1 MRTIRQ
7 GAHRTASQ
15 TGQTIYQT
23 MLIISCVALALA
35 VFFPVYEL
43 FDLYRG
49 PTKFGKGTAS
59 VTPRTQTPE
68 PTEEPEPA
76 ADMDVEGAP
85 ETDMPGPEDATEV
98 TEEAGDFTEERS
110 PAENNL

>member
-7 GAHRTASQ
+7 DAHRTASQ
-15 TGQTIYQT
+15 SGQTIYQT

-49 PTKFGKGTAS
+49 PVKFDKRPAS
-59 VTPRTQTPE
+59 VTYESQP
-68 PTEEPEPA
+68 PEPA
-76 ADMDVEGAP
+76 TDMDVEGAP
-85 ETDMPGPEDATEV
+85 ETDTSEPEDAAEA
-98 TEEAGDFTEERS
+98 TEEAGDDTEN
-110 PAENNL
+110 PVPG

>member
-7 GAHRTASQ
+7 DAHHATSQ
-15 TGQTIYQT
+15 AGQTIYQT

-49 PTKFGKGTAS
+49 PVKFSTGSAL
-59 VTPRTQTPE
+59 VTRRPQT
-68 PTEEPEPA
+68 PEPA
-76 ADMDVEGAP
+76 ADVDVEGAP
-85 ETDMPGPEDATEV
+85 DADMSEPEDSTTT
-98 TEEAGDFTEERS
+98 TEEAGDFADEPA
-110 PAENNL
+110 PAENNF

>member
-7 GAHRTASQ
+7 HAHRVASQ

-49 PTKFGKGTAS
+49 PIKFAQGSAS
-59 VTPRTQTPE
+59 VTRTPQT
-68 PTEEPEPA
+68 PEPA

-98 TEEAGDFTEERS
+98 TEEAGDFTEEGS
-110 PAENNL
+110 PAANNL